1 MYFDVSVSKKAGWQ
15 QIPCH
20 IVGISIVIT
29 EEGAYDR
36 KDRIPCKPVAG
47 IHMILVQRPHM
58 MNTDTDTDV
67 YSSCLSHGKDISK
80 TINGPSTNTALPVL
94 CSRTKNFM

>member
-1 MYFDVSVSKKAGWQ
+1 MCQISSEYKDFSHVISCQINMYFDVSVSKKAGWQ

-47 IHMILVQRPHM
+47 IHMILVQ
-58 MNTDTDTDV
+58 
-67 YSSCLSHGKDISK
+67 
-80 TINGPSTNTALPVL
+80 
-94 CSRTKNFM
+94 